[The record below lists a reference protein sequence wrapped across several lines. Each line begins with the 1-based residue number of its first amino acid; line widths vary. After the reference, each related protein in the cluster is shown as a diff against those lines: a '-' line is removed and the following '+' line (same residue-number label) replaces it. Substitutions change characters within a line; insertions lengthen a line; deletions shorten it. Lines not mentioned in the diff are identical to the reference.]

1 MKDLAERQGEELK
14 QLEKGQ
20 KYQID
25 LIVAENDKIL
35 SAALQE

>member
-20 KYQID
+20 KHQID

>member
-20 KYQID
+20 KNQID